1 MVMTNIRGL
10 AIIALGPILLNEII
24 DINFSF
30 FTNVGILQEEDK
42 A

>member
-1 MVMTNIRGL
+1 MTNIRGL
-10 AIIALGPILLNEII
+10 AIIAPGPILLNEII

-30 FTNVGILQEEDK
+30 LTNVGILQEQDK